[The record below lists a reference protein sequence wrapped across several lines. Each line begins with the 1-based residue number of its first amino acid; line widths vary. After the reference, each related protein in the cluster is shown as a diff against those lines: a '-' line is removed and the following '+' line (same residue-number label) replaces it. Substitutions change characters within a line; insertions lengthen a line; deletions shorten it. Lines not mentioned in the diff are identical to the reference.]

1 MNYLS
6 DNNASIKIYKKLKQK
21 KYRHEYGLFV
31 LEGLRSC
38 KDALD
43 DNIDIVCTLCTK
55 TQYEQTVD
63 SGLPNISIVS
73 DKAIN
78 EITDTIHSQGI
89 LCICKCINTTFGT
102 SKGNS
107 LILDNIQDPGN
118 LGTLIRS
125 AVAFGFSDIYLVN
138 CVDLYNEKVIRSS
151 MSGMTKINFHIC
163 TKDDILSQKSSVC
176 DYLIAGDMDGKNLHK
191 YKPPQNCR
199 YGLIIGNEGNGISDE
214 LLSIADEVL
223 TIPMTKMESLNAG
236 VAGSILMYELSKGE

>member
-6 DNNASIKIYKKLKQK
+6 DNNAGIKIYKKLKQK
-21 KYRHEYGLFV
+21 KYRYEYGLFV

-38 KDALD
+38 KDALNG
-43 DNIDIVCTLCTK
+43 NIDIVCTLCTQA
-55 TQYEQTVD
+55 QYEQTTN
-63 SGLPNISIVS
+63 SGLPNISVVS
-73 DKAIN
+73 DKVLS
-78 EITDTIHSQGI
+78 EIADTVHSQGI
-89 LCICKCINTTFGT
+89 LCICKCIDTTFSV
-102 SKGNS
+102 SKAHS

-125 AVAFGFSDIYLVN
+125 AVAFGFSDMYLVN

-163 TKDDILSQKSSVC
+163 TKDDILSQKSLVC
-176 DYLIAGDMDGKNLHK
+176 DHLIAGDMNGKNLHK
-191 YKPPQNCR
+191 YKPPQKCR

-223 TIPMTKMESLNAG
+223 TIPMTQMESLNAG
-236 VAGSILMYELSKGE
+236 VAGSILMYELSKGD